1 MWFNDYYSFIKIL
14 NNCNLE
20 KFEIIVAPHPL
31 KKEKTIEDFKIQFN
45 KKFMVDENINKTKI
59 INSCDYIIFG
69 DTSLGLELS
78 IMNKNIFRV
87 YDPDFIPTFDID
99 NEIKTATNPKSVQ
112 ILLNQK
118 KIKQKNILIER
129 NYFYKYDKKASQRL
143 TSILN
148 KF

>member
-1 MWFNDYYSFIKIL
+1 
-14 NNCNLE
+14 
-20 KFEIIVAPHPL
+20 
-31 KKEKTIEDFKIQFN
+31 
-45 KKFMVDENINKTKI
+45 
-59 INSCDYIIFG
+59 
-69 DTSLGLELS
+69 
-78 IMNKNIFRV
+78 MNKNIFRV

-112 ILLNQK
+112 ILLTKK

-129 NYFYKYDKKASQRL
+129 NYFHKYDKKASQRL